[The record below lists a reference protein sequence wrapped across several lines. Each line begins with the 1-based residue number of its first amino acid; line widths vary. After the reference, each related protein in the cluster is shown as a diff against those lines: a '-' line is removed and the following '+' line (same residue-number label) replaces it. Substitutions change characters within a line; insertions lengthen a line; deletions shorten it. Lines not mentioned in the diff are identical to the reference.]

1 MEAKKPKKL
10 TQKEKIRK
18 AYFFALNMKST
29 AQSLKQEA
37 KEMDV
42 TWPNIYAKHIE
53 DLASEVL
60 ECLK

>member
-1 MEAKKPKKL
+1 MATKKL

-37 KEMDV
+37 NDMDV

-53 DLASEVL
+53 DLASEIL

>member
-1 MEAKKPKKL
+1 
-10 TQKEKIRK
+10 
-18 AYFFALNMKST
+18 MKST

>member
-1 MEAKKPKKL
+1 MAVKKL

-29 AQSLKQEA
+29 ANNLKQEA
-37 KEMDV
+37 RDNDES
-42 TWPNIYAKHIE
+42 WPNIYAKHIE

>member
-1 MEAKKPKKL
+1 MATKKL

-18 AYFFALNMKST
+18 SYFFALNMKST

-53 DLASEVL
+53 DLANEIL

>member
-1 MEAKKPKKL
+1 MATKKL

-29 AQSLKQEA
+29 ANNLKQEA
-37 KEMDV
+37 RDNDES
-42 TWPNIYAKHIE
+42 WPNIYAKHIE
-53 DLASEVL
+53 VLADEIL